1 MGVGHH
7 RGLPPHPHVEQAEE
21 KEGEEDGVVLLP
33 QGWQSGVGGERGKRG
48 KHPRCPFM
56 EMHPNF
62 CLTFLLFHFS
72 KNVCTGSQSSF
83 HSLLWFQSVYRT
95 RSMSEKKFKSSL
107 E

>member
-1 MGVGHH
+1 MGWSCCP
-7 RGLPPHPHVEQAEE
+7 RGGRVE
-21 KEGEEDGVVLLP
+21 
-33 QGWQSGVGGERGKRG
+33 WWGGERQERQ
-48 KHPRCPFM
+48 HPRCPFM
-56 EMHPNF
+56 EMHHNF

-72 KNVCTGSQSSF
+72 ENVCVGSQSSF